1 MKLLLIE
8 DDDRIIDFVQPGLEA
23 EGYHVDVIKDGQ
35 EAKNFMPYSNY
46 GAIILDLLLP
56 GVDGRALCSH
66 IRSTGIR
73 IPILMLTALDSVDD
87 RVLGLKIGA
96 DDYLTKPFAFEE
108 LLARIKAL
116 IRRTGDYQTQLPA
129 TLKYS
134 DLELNEETYEVIRGG
149 LKIDLTPKEFTLLAY
164 LMRHAGKV
172 VSKAEILDTVWG
184 YDSDPYTNVVE
195 VYIRH
200 LRNKIEASNKNP
212 LIHTVRGFGYKL
224 DDSVANKN
232 KLEDLETC

>member
-8 DDDRIIDFVQPGLEA
+8 DDDRIIEFIQPGLQA
-23 EGYHVDVIKDGQ
+23 EGYIVDVIKDGQ
-35 EAKNFMPYSNY
+35 TAKDFMPYHDY
-46 GAIILDLLLP
+46 VAIILDLLLP

-73 IPILMLTALDSVDD
+73 IPILMLTALDTVDD

-96 DDYLTKPFAFEE
+96 DDYLAKPFAFEE

-116 IRRTGDYQTQLPA
+116 IRRSCDYQNQSPRVLRFA
-129 TLKYS
+129 
-134 DLELNEETYEVIRGG
+134 DLVLDEETYEVTRNGK
-149 LKIDLTPKEFTLLAY
+149 KIDLTPKEFTLLAY
-164 LMRHAGKV
+164 LMLHAEKV
-172 VSKAEILDTVWG
+172 VSKTKILDNVWG
-184 YDSDPYTNVVE
+184 YDSDPFTNVVE

-200 LRNKIEASNKNP
+200 LRNKIDRSNKIP

-224 DDSVANKN
+224 HDSTVNQSN
-232 KLEDLETC
+232 

>member
-8 DDDRIIDFVQPGLEA
+8 DDDRIIEFIQPGLQA
-23 EGYHVDVIKDGQ
+23 EGYLVDVIKDGQ
-35 EAKNFMPYSNY
+35 TAKDFMPYSDY

-73 IPILMLTALDSVDD
+73 IPILMLTALDTVDD

-96 DDYLTKPFAFEE
+96 DDYLAKPFAFEE

-116 IRRTGDYQTQLPA
+116 IRRSSDYQKQSPRV
-129 TLKYS
+129 LKFA
-134 DLELNEETYEVIRGG
+134 DLVLDEETYEVTRNGK
-149 LKIDLTPKEFTLLAY
+149 KIDLTPKEFTLLAY
-164 LMRHAGKV
+164 LMLHAEKV
-172 VSKAEILDTVWG
+172 VSKTNILDNVWG
-184 YDSDPYTNVVE
+184 YDSDPFTNVVE

-200 LRNKIEASNKNP
+200 LRNKIDRSNKFP

-224 DDSVANKN
+224 HDSTVNN
-232 KLEDLETC
+232 GN